1 MSQFRKY
8 MVYIVLV
15 LVSIVLL
22 FLIFEAEKKMDS
34 EIKKHHLRYTGAVQG
49 ASPLVSFTT
58 VALGSL
64 RGIIADLLWLRS
76 QSLQQ
81 KGDYYEMVQLARWIT
96 DLQPEF
102 SGAAAFL
109 AWNMAYNISVT
120 CSFYDDRWRWV
131 NEGLK
136 LLRDRAIIYNPEDP
150 VLYKELGWI
159 FQHKIGNVLDD
170 AQQYYKNQL
179 ANDMRLVVTQDPDWQ
194 GIADAPASDEEFL
207 KVYPEN
213 SAVRKAINRAGY
225 LTMEELHRDFR
236 TNSQVPDKF
245 AKALGN
251 NPELIQ
257 KMDNFFR
264 AEYLRDKYKLDPDMI
279 LELNNKYGKLDWR
292 LPEAQAIYWA
302 TMGLKKTPGNRSLDC
317 ERMISQ
323 GLFEAF
329 RSGRML
335 IVDNKDFK
343 SVMIVPNFDVIDSAK
358 RVFDETI
365 KANADINSF
374 VSAKNN
380 FLKDAIV
387 LLFNYGKF
395 AKAREY
401 YTMLQKENPG
411 NKEYTVPLDEFA
423 MKEWL
428 MEVKDGSYK
437 KTMDIIDGLLKRS
450 FTYIVYGDDDAA
462 IASEKIAKAVYAKH
476 QTEFKDVPRL
486 ILPAYTEIK
495 KNVLEKIMK
504 ENPAEVTEILKNRL
518 NFRPKEKDSVLPDFD
533 TKVDKWDTSVMKNLN
548 EVKTK

>member
-15 LVSIVLL
+15 LVSIVML
-22 FLIFEAEKKMDS
+22 FLIFESEKKMDS

-179 ANDMRLVVTQDPDWQ
+179 ANDMMLGVTQDPDWQ

-207 KVYPEN
+207 KVYPEK
-213 SAVRKAINRAGY
+213 SPVRKAITSAGY
-225 LTMEELHRDFR
+225 LTLEELHRDFR
-236 TNSQVPDKF
+236 AGSKVPDKL

-251 NPELIQ
+251 NEEMIH
-257 KMDNFFR
+257 KMDNFLR

-292 LPEAQAIYWA
+292 LPEAQSIYWA

-323 GLFEAF
+323 ALFEAF

-335 IVDNKDFK
+335 IIDNKEFK

-365 KANADINSF
+365 KANEDINSF

-395 AKAREY
+395 SKAREY
-401 YTMLQKENPG
+401 YDMLRKENP
-411 NKEYTVPLDEFA
+411 NNQEYSMSLDDFA

-450 FTYIVYGDDDAA
+450 FTYIIYGDDDAA
-462 IASEKIAKAVYAKH
+462 VASEKIAKAVYAKH
-476 QTEFKDVPRL
+476 QTEFKNVPRL

-495 KNVLEKIMK
+495 KNVLDKLMQ
-504 ENPAEVTEILKNRL
+504 ENPKEVTDILKNRL
-518 NFRPKEKDSVLPDFD
+518 NLQVKDKTPDLPGLKS
-533 TKVDKWDTSVMKNLN
+533 KVDQWDTSVLKKVN
-548 EVKTK
+548 K

>member
-15 LVSIVLL
+15 LVSIVML
-22 FLIFEAEKKMDS
+22 FLIFEAEKKMDF

-58 VALGSL
+58 VALGSM

-179 ANDMRLVVTQDPDWQ
+179 ANDMMLVVTQEPDWE
-194 GIADAPASDEEFL
+194 GIAAAPESDEEFL
-207 KVYPEN
+207 KKYPEG
-213 SAVRKAINRAGY
+213 SAVRKAIAQAGY
-225 LTMEELHRDFR
+225 QTMEELHRAFR
-236 TNSQVPDKF
+236 TDSKVPDKF
-245 AKALGN
+245 AAALGN
-251 NPELIQ
+251 NEILIHE
-257 KMDNFFR
+257 MDNFLR
-264 AEYLRDKYKLDPDMI
+264 AEYLRDKYKLNPDMI

-292 LPEAQAIYWA
+292 LPEAQSIYWA

-323 GLFEAF
+323 ALFEAF

-335 IVDNKDFK
+335 IIDNKEFK

-358 RVFDETI
+358 KVFDETI
-365 KANADINSF
+365 KANEDVNSF

-380 FLKDAIV
+380 FLKDAIM

-401 YTMLQKENPG
+401 FEMLKKENPQNNYG
-411 NKEYTVPLDEFA
+411 SLDDFA
-423 MKEWL
+423 MKVWL
-428 MEVKDGSYK
+428 EEVKDGSYK

-462 IASEKIAKAVYAKH
+462 VASEKIAKAVYAKH
-476 QTEFKDVPRL
+476 QTEFKNVPRL

-495 KNVLEKIMK
+495 KNVLEKILA
-504 ENPAEVTEILKNRL
+504 ENPKEVTEILKNRL
-518 NFRPKEKDSVLPDFD
+518 NLQEKAKPAVDLPGV
-533 TKVDKWDTSVMKNLN
+533 TSKVDQWDTSVLKKVN
-548 EVKTK
+548 EKK

>member
-8 MVYIVLV
+8 MIYIGLI

-22 FLIFEAEKKMDS
+22 LCIFTTEKNMDE

-179 ANDMRLVVTQDPDWQ
+179 ANDMMLVVTQDPDWQ
-194 GIADAPASDEEFL
+194 GIADAPESDEDFL

-213 SAVRKAINRAGY
+213 SDVRKAITRAGFQ
-225 LTMEELHRDFR
+225 TMEELHRTFR
-236 TNSQVPDKF
+236 AASKVPDSL
-245 AKALGN
+245 AKELN
-251 NPELIQ
+251 NNQVMIH
-257 KMDNFFR
+257 KMDNFLR
-264 AEYLRDKYKLDPDMI
+264 AQYLRDKYKLNPDLI

-335 IVDNKDFK
+335 IIDNKDFK
-343 SVMIVPNFDVIDSAK
+343 RVMIVPNFDVLDATK
-358 RVFDETI
+358 KNFDQTI
-365 KANADINSF
+365 NANEDIVSF
-374 VSAKNN
+374 KSAKNN
-380 FLKDAIV
+380 FMQDAIM

-395 AKAREY
+395 SKAREY
-401 YTMLQKENPG
+401 YAMLQKENPG
-411 NKEYTVPLDEFA
+411 NKEFSGSLDDFA
-423 MKEWL
+423 MKRWL
-428 MEVKDGSYK
+428 EEVKDGSYK

-476 QTEFKDVPRL
+476 QTEFKDVSRL

-495 KNVLEKIMK
+495 KNVLSKMMTEV
-504 ENPAEVTEILKNRL
+504 PASVAEILKNRL
-518 NFRPKEKDSVLPDFD
+518 NFKEASAPADKMPGILPG
-533 TKVDKWDTSVMKNLN
+533 TSVDKWDTSVMKKINN
-548 EVKTK
+548 N

>member
-8 MVYIVLV
+8 MIYIVLV

-22 FLIFEAEKKMDS
+22 FLIFESEKRMDN

-194 GIADAPASDEEFL
+194 GIADAPESDEDFL
-207 KVYPEN
+207 KVYPEG
-213 SAVRKAINRAGY
+213 SAVRKAITAAGY

-236 TNSQVPDKF
+236 AGSKVPDKF

-251 NPELIQ
+251 NAELIH
-257 KMDNFFR
+257 KMDNFLR
-264 AEYLRDKYKLDPDMI
+264 AEYLRDKYKLNPDLI

-292 LPEAQAIYWA
+292 LPEAQSIYWA
-302 TMGLKKTPGNRSLDC
+302 TMGLRKTPGNRSLDC

-323 GLFEAF
+323 ALFEAF

-343 SVMIVPNFDVIDSAK
+343 RVMIIPNFDVLDAAK
-358 RVFDETI
+358 KNFDETI
-365 KANADINSF
+365 KANEDINSF
-374 VSAKNN
+374 KSAKEN
-380 FLKDAIV
+380 FMKDAIV
-387 LLFNYGKF
+387 LLFTYGKF
-395 AKAREY
+395 SKAREY
-401 YTMLQKENPG
+401 FDMLKKENPQNNYG
-411 NKEYTVPLDEFA
+411 TLDDFA

-437 KTMDIIDGLLKRS
+437 KTMDIIDGLLNRS
-450 FTYIVYGDDDAA
+450 FTYIVFGDDDAA
-462 IASEKIAKAVYAKH
+462 IASERIAKAVYAKH
-476 QTEFKDVPRL
+476 QTEFKNVPRL
-486 ILPAYTEIK
+486 ILPAYSEIK
-495 KNVLEKIMK
+495 KNVVNKMINEA
-504 ENPAEVTEILKNRL
+504 PASVAEILKNRL
-518 NFRPKEKDSVLPDFD
+518 NLQPKEKTVELPGLG
-533 TKVDKWDTSVMKNLN
+533 TKVDTWDTSVLK
-548 EVKTK
+548 KTNNNSK

>member
-8 MVYIVLV
+8 MIYIMLI
-15 LVSIVLL
+15 LVSAVLL
-22 FLIFEAEKKMDS
+22 FLIFESEKKMDS
-34 EIKKHHLRYTGAVQG
+34 EIRKHHLRYTGAVQG

-58 VALGSL
+58 VALGSM

-179 ANDMRLVVTQDPDWQ
+179 ANDMMLVVTNDPDWQ
-194 GIADAPASDEEFL
+194 GIADAPESDEDFL
-207 KVYPEN
+207 KIYPEN
-213 SAVRKAINRAGY
+213 SDVRKAITTAGF
-225 LTMEELHRDFR
+225 LTMADLHRAFR
-236 TNSQVPDKF
+236 EGSKVPDSLV
-245 AKALGN
+245 KALGN
-251 NPELIQ
+251 NQEMIH
-257 KMDNFFR
+257 KMDNFLR
-264 AEYLRDKYKLDPDMI
+264 AQYLRDKYKLDPDLI

-302 TMGLKKTPGNRSLDC
+302 TMGLRKTPGNRSLDC

-343 SVMIVPNFDVIDSAK
+343 RVMIVPNFDVLDAAK
-358 RVFDETI
+358 KNFDETI
-365 KANADINSF
+365 KANEDINSF

-380 FLKDAIV
+380 FLKDAIM

-395 AKAREY
+395 SKAREY
-401 YTMLQKENPG
+401 FDMLKKENPG
-411 NKEYTVPLDEFA
+411 NNFGTLDDFA
-423 MKEWL
+423 MKVWL
-428 MEVKDGSYK
+428 DEVKDGSYK

-450 FTYIVYGDDDAA
+450 FTYIVFGDDDAA

-476 QTEFKDVPRL
+476 QTEFKNVPRL

-495 KNVLEKIMK
+495 KNVLNKLV
-504 ENPAEVTEILKNRL
+504 AESTPEIANILKNRL
-518 NFRPKEKDSVLPDFD
+518 NLKEEKPLELPGVPG
-533 TKVDKWDTSVMKNLN
+533 VDKMDTTIMKNINQKDL
-548 EVKTK
+548 VK

>member
-8 MVYIVLV
+8 MVYIVLI

-22 FLIFEAEKKMDS
+22 FCIFETEKKMDR
-34 EIKKHHLRYTGAVQG
+34 EIKTHHLRYTGAVQG

-64 RGIIADLLWLRS
+64 RGIISDLLWLRS

-194 GIADAPASDEEFL
+194 GIADAPASDEDFL
-207 KVYPEN
+207 KTYPEN
-213 SAVRKAINRAGY
+213 SDVRNAITRAGF
-225 LTMEELHRDFR
+225 LTMEELHRAFR
-236 TNSQVPDKF
+236 ANSKVPDSL

-251 NPELIQ
+251 NQVMIH
-257 KMDNFFR
+257 KMDNFLR
-264 AEYLRDKYKLDPDMI
+264 AQYLRDKYKLDPDMI

-317 ERMISQ
+317 ERMITQ

-343 SVMIVPNFDVIDSAK
+343 RVMIVPNFDVLDAAK
-358 RVFDETI
+358 KNFDETI
-365 KANADINSF
+365 KANEDIKSF
-374 VSAKNN
+374 TSAKNN
-380 FLKDAIV
+380 FMKDAIM

-401 YTMLQKENPG
+401 YAMLQKENPG
-411 NKEYTVPLDEFA
+411 NKEYAGTLDDFA
-423 MKEWL
+423 MKVWL
-428 MEVKDGSYK
+428 SEVKDGSYK

-476 QTEFKDVPRL
+476 QTEFKDVQRL

-495 KNVLEKIMK
+495 KNVLSKLMT
-504 ENPAEVTEILKNRL
+504 EVPPSVAEILKNRL
-518 NFRPKEKDSVLPDFD
+518 NFKGSANPADNLPGIAPGVS
-533 TKVDKWDTSVMKNLN
+533 VDKWDTSVMKKVN
-548 EVKTK
+548 TK

>member
-22 FLIFEAEKKMDS
+22 FLIFESEKKMDS

-213 SAVRKAINRAGY
+213 SAVRKAISRAGY

-236 TNSQVPDKF
+236 ANSKVPDKF
-245 AKALGN
+245 AKEIGN
-251 NPELIQ
+251 NPELIH

-292 LPEAQAIYWA
+292 LPEAQAVYWA

-365 KANADINSF
+365 KANSDINSF

-411 NKEYTVPLDEFA
+411 NKEYTVSLDEFA

-486 ILPAYTEIK
+486 ILPAYSEIK

-518 NFRPKEKDSVLPDFD
+518 NFRPKEKESVLPDFG

>member
-8 MVYIVLV
+8 MIYIVLV

-22 FLIFEAEKKMDS
+22 FLIFESEKKMDS

-58 VALGSL
+58 VALGSM

-179 ANDMRLVVTQDPDWQ
+179 ANDMMLVVTQNPDWQ

-207 KVYPEN
+207 KVYPEK
-213 SAVRKAINRAGY
+213 SSVRKAITSAGY
-225 LTMEELHRDFR
+225 QTLEELHHDFR
-236 TNSQVPDKF
+236 AGSKVPDKL

-251 NPELIQ
+251 SEEMIH
-257 KMDNFFR
+257 KMDNFLR

-279 LELNNKYGKLDWR
+279 LELNNKYGNLDWR
-292 LPEAQAIYWA
+292 LPEAQSIYWA

-323 GLFEAF
+323 ALFEAF

-335 IVDNKDFK
+335 IIDNKEFK

-365 KANADINSF
+365 KANEDINSF

-395 AKAREY
+395 SKAREY
-401 YTMLQKENPG
+401 FDMLKKENPG
-411 NKEYTVPLDEFA
+411 NNEYNISLDDFA

-495 KNVLEKIMK
+495 KNVLEKLMQ
-504 ENPAEVTEILKNRL
+504 ENPPEVTEILKNRL
-518 NFRPKEKDSVLPDFD
+518 NLQSKDKTPELPGL
-533 TKVDKWDTSVMKNLN
+533 KSEVDKWDTSVLKKIN
-548 EVKTK
+548 K